1 MKKYFFSSVIIFSV
15 LFFSNNAN
23 SQTFYFEICQNPC
36 EKCKPDFYNK
46 VEYLADPVKKIVL
59 RTFTGSGGKTVHSYT
74 NCDIVDK
81 NNWVCPP
88 VSDNFSKKV
97 NNPDAG
103 KQFASKG
110 VAYWISSG
118 ELSPSENYC
127 IWDKNAIGKFVLRR

>member
-1 MKKYFFSSVIIFSV
+1 MKKILQLLLVT
-15 LFFSNNAN
+15 LFFISMKVN
-23 SQTFYFEICQNPC
+23 SQTLYFEICKDPC

-46 VEYLADPVKKIVL
+46 VEYLADPTKKIVL
-59 RTFTGSGGKTVHSYT
+59 RTFTGSGGKTVHSFT
-74 NCDIVDK
+74 DCDIVDK

-88 VSDNFSKKV
+88 TFNAFSKKMT
-97 NNPDAG
+97 NPDAG